1 MSTTIEKIK
10 DIEAEMAKTQKNKAT
25 AHHLGTLKAKLA
37 KLRRDLLTPQKSGG
51 GGEAGFDVAK
61 TGVAR
66 VGFVGFPSV
75 GKSTLMSK
83 LTGTFSEV
91 GAYEFTTLT
100 TVPGVLHFKG
110 AKIQILDLPGIVE
123 GAKDG
128 RGRGKQVIA
137 VARTCSLIFIVLD
150 VLKPLTHKAI
160 IEKELDGFG
169 IRLNKTPPNIF
180 FKKKE
185 RGGINMTA
193 TVPLTHIDQDEVKAV
208 LSEYKIH
215 NADISF
221 KYDAT
226 IDDLIDVVEGN
237 RIYIPAIYVLNKI
250 DQISIEEL
258 DIIYK
263 IPHAVPISSHHEW
276 NLDELLEMMW
286 KYLNLVRVYTKPK
299 GRLPDYTAP
308 VVLKTGFSAV
318 EDFCQTIHKSIIKQF
333 KYALVWGASAKHN
346 PQKVGKEH
354 ILQDEDVVQIV
365 KIGRAHV

>member
-1 MSTTIEKIK
+1 
-10 DIEAEMAKTQKNKAT
+10 MARTQRNKAT
-25 AHHLGTLKAKLA
+25 AHHLGILKAKLA
-37 KLRRDLLTPQKSGG
+37 KLRRELLTPQGG
-51 GGEAGFDVAK
+51 GGGGGGVGFDVAK

-83 LTGTFSEV
+83 LTGTHSEV

-100 TVPGVLHFKG
+100 TVPGVIQYKG
-110 AKIQILDLPGIVE
+110 AKIQILDLPGIIE

-128 RGRGKQVIA
+128 KGRGRQVIA

-150 VLKPLTHKAI
+150 VLKPLGDKRI
-160 IEKELDGFG
+160 IERELEGFG
-169 IRLNKTPPNIF
+169 IRLNKQPPQIG

-185 RGGINMTA
+185 KGGVNVTS
-193 TVPLTHIDQDEVKAV
+193 TVSLTHLDTDSVKAI
-208 LSEYKIH
+208 LSEYRIH

-226 IDDLIDVVEGN
+226 ADDLIDVIEGN
-237 RIYIPAIYVLNKI
+237 RIYIPCIYVLNKI

-263 IPHAVPISSHHEW
+263 IPHSIPISAHHGW
-276 NLDELLEMMW
+276 NFDDLLEKMW
-286 KYLNLVRVYTKPK
+286 DYLDLARIYTKPK
-299 GRLPDYTAP
+299 GQLPDYSAP
-308 VVLKTGFSAV
+308 VVLRRNACTV
-318 EDFCQTIHKSIIKQF
+318 EDFCNNIHKGIIRDF
-333 KYALVWGASAKHN
+333 KNALVWGSSVKHN

-354 ILQDEDVVQIV
+354 TLADEDVVQ
-365 KIGRAHV
+365 